1 MRLHDKFRAAKR
13 RLKRAVAKKQGP
25 RVPAGDSGPSA
36 SAATAKVAV
45 VIPVY
50 NTMPYLADL
59 LDSLAAQDLDPALF
73 EIIAVDDGSTD
84 MSGEVLDAYAAAHSN
99 VRVIHQKNSGWPG
112 KPRNVGIAASQAP
125 YIFFCDAD
133 DLLGSEA
140 LRRMV
145 DYALANDV
153 DLLVPRMVGLGG
165 RGVQAA
171 LFRET
176 HLDVDL
182 RKILGT
188 LSPQKMFRRSM
199 LDQHGIRFPE
209 GMVRLEDGQM
219 LARCYLVSER
229 TSLLADYDYYYLR
242 TRDDGANI
250 SSQRTSPE
258 SYTRS
263 VSEIARILTE
273 GDSDAERA
281 SLLVLDLY
289 RRKCLRF
296 YAPDRFRKINRRQ
309 ARRWMSEHAKFAQRY
324 ISPALEEQLSFPH
337 RQRAALVRAGDLNG
351 LRRLAAAEPFV
362 QAKARAVS
370 VSGESGRMSMEVVLE
385 PAGELDRLEL
395 VVRGRGSNNCSTQ
408 RFDPLLGEP
417 GKYTAILDGASLA
430 GFGPVIVDFYARA
443 TKDGFT
449 GSEHRVAVDKS
460 LPLTSPTGD
469 FRSYATVNGKLS
481 VDMRT
486 KQPS

>member
-1 MRLHDKFRAAKR
+1 M
-13 RLKRAVAKKQGP
+13 
-25 RVPAGDSGPSA
+25 GDSGPSA

-73 EIIAVDDGSTD
+73 EIVAVDDGSTD
-84 MSGEVLDAYAAAHSN
+84 MSGEVLDAFAAAHSN
-99 VRVIHQKNSGWPG
+99 VRVIHQENSGWPG

-133 DLLGSEA
+133 DLLGPEA
-140 LRRMV
+140 LRRML
-145 DYALANDV
+145 DYAVANDV
-153 DLLVPRMVGLGG
+153 DILVPRMVGLGG
-165 RGVQAA
+165 RGVQSG
-171 LFRET
+171 LFRESY
-176 HLDVDL
+176 LDVDL

-199 LDQHGIRFPE
+199 LDRHGIRFPE
-209 GMVRLEDGQM
+209 GMVRLEDGLM
-219 LARCYLVSER
+219 LARSYLVSER

-273 GDSDAERA
+273 GHPDADRA
-281 SLLVLDLY
+281 GLLALDLY

-337 RQRAALVRAGDLNG
+337 RERSALVRAGDLAG
-351 LRRLAAAEPFV
+351 LRRLAAAEQFV
-362 QAKARAVS
+362 QATARAVM
-370 VSGESGRMSMEVVLE
+370 VSCESDRISTEVVLD
-385 PAGELDRLEL
+385 PTGELDCLEL
-395 VVRGRGSNNCSTQ
+395 VLRGRGSDNCSTQ
-408 RFDPLLGEP
+408 RLDPLPAEP
-417 GKYTAILDGASLA
+417 GKYLAMLDGASLA
-430 GFGPVIVDFYARA
+430 GFGPVIVDFYVRA
-443 TKDGFT
+443 SKDGFT
-449 GSEHRVAVDKS
+449 GAERRVAVDKS
-460 LPLTSPTGD
+460 LPLPPGTSDLRT
-469 FRSYATVNGKLS
+469 YATVNGKLS
-481 VDMRT
+481 VDMRSRH
-486 KQPS
+486 PS

>member
-1 MRLHDKFRAAKR
+1 ML
-13 RLKRAVAKKQGP
+13 
-25 RVPAGDSGPSA
+25 
-36 SAATAKVAV
+36 TA
-45 VIPVY
+45 
-50 NTMPYLADL
+50 
-59 LDSLAAQDLDPALF
+59 
-73 EIIAVDDGSTD
+73 
-84 MSGEVLDAYAAAHSN
+84 
-99 VRVIHQKNSGWPG
+99 
-112 KPRNVGIAASQAP
+112 
-125 YIFFCDAD
+125 
-133 DLLGSEA
+133 
-140 LRRMV
+140 
-145 DYALANDV
+145 
-153 DLLVPRMVGLGG
+153 
-165 RGVQAA
+165 
-171 LFRET
+171 
-176 HLDVDL
+176 
-182 RKILGT
+182 
-188 LSPQKMFRRSM
+188 
-199 LDQHGIRFPE
+199 
-209 GMVRLEDGQM
+209 
-219 LARCYLVSER
+219 
-229 TSLLADYDYYYLR
+229 
-242 TRDDGANI
+242 
-250 SSQRTSPE
+250 
-258 SYTRS
+258 
-263 VSEIARILTE
+263 

-337 RQRAALVRAGDLNG
+337 RQRAALVRADDLYG
-351 LRRLAAAEPFV
+351 LRRLAAAEPLV

-408 RFDPLLGEP
+408 RFDPLLAEP

-469 FRSYATVNGKLS
+469 FRTYATVNGKLS